1 MPTYTMINNA
11 TGEERD
17 MLLSLSEREDFL
29 STGEWTQA
37 LSTAKFI
44 TQHGSTLSK
53 TPDSWKEHL
62 RNVKKGAGRRS
73 TINT

>member
-1 MPTYTMINNA
+1 MPSYTMINKE
-11 TGEERD
+11 TGETKE
-17 MLLSLSEREDFL
+17 MILTLAEREEFL
-29 STGEWTQA
+29 ASGEWTQA

-62 RNVKKGAGRRS
+62 RNIKKGAGRKS
-73 TINT
+73 TIKT